1 MERTSIDNRGRNC
14 FSHRMSPQ
22 MLILDYTRPYSC
34 LQRARAVCTIIHSRE
49 LPLLTAPGP
58 FCPGP
63 FPLPGLGSFTTL
75 FEMASAWLAFL
86 IIAPI
91 AGGEMGA
98 SPAAITLCMLSQ
110 GSAGITLKSAL
121 TRSYGYA
128 SNDGLPVVSRTA
140 CAMPMHDT
148 GQHLPSVIFLT
159 RSKRCASL
167 TAHTEPLS
175 VLHSRRAAGLS
186 TPTLSS
192 SC

>member
-1 MERTSIDNRGRNC
+1 MERTSIDNLGRNC

-22 MLILDYTRPYSC
+22 MLILDYTST
-34 LQRARAVCTIIHSRE
+34 LLV
-49 LPLLTAPGP
+49 LTACQALSTRSFFPSTRDCRD
-58 FCPGP
+58 CPWS
-63 FPLPGLGSFTTL
+63 SFQNCSSMVG
-75 FEMASAWLAFL
+75 FGMAAWLAFL
-86 IIAPI
+86 IAAPI

-98 SPAAITLCMLSQ
+98 SPTAITLCMLSQ
-110 GSAGITLKSAL
+110 GSAGTTLKSAL

-159 RSKRCASL
+159 WSKQCASL